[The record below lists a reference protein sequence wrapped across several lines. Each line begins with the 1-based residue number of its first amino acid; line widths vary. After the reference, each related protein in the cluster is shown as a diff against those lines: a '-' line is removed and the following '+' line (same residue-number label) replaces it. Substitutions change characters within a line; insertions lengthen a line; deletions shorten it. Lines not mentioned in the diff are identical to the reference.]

1 MQKLGVFRAILKDF
15 NYMKAYAKKVA
26 NTLITGLVILAI
38 AIEIIKEWIKY
49 GRIKDITIKKYYREL
64 EKCY

>member
-1 MQKLGVFRAILKDF
+1 
-15 NYMKAYAKKVA
+15 MKAYAKKVA

-64 EKCY
+64 EKYY